1 MYYHEEFVGALLMYG
16 YQKYIPSLLDLQIEM
31 LKGGT
36 LEVIINI
43 CLNVFMFID
52 WTQVTPESF
61 QKITQLKKI
70 CFHNP
75 EFQKIIKRELPRLF
89 YMGII

>member
-1 MYYHEEFVGALLMYG
+1 MHYHEEFVSALLLYG

-31 LKGGT
+31 LKCGT

-61 QKITQLKKI
+61 TELKKLKKI